1 MIRGISNNYDVNFMY
16 SNPAPP
22 RQKQPLQSNISHT
35 DNRTKASSKIARNVS
50 VGAAI
55 IAVVGSIAYYLK
67 TGKKAKADVINP
79 GVTQVQ
85 GKLKNTVQKIIPF
98 NKETGA
104 FKYNVMCG
112 DKFVKS
118 VESDGYIPSSDTWVK
133 NGLERQIY
141 TEWADGRTATTQD
154 LLTPDK
160 VVYER
165 TTVKG
170 NDIIRYNFA
179 HSPEGK
185 VLGFAR
191 EHTHHGLERNI
202 TPLSVKMYDGK
213 EVKAENLNEL
223 VEVEPTFHPK
233 TMISTVE

>member
-35 DNRTKASSKIARNVS
+35 DNQTKASSKIARNVS

-67 TGKKAKADVINP
+67 TGKKAKADV
-79 GVTQVQ
+79 GAQVQ
-85 GKLKNTVQKIIPF
+85 EKLKNTVQHIIPL

-104 FKYNVMCG
+104 FKYNVMNG

-141 TEWADGRTATTQD
+141 TQWADGRTATTQD

-179 HSPEGK
+179 HSSEGK

-213 EVKAENLNEL
+213 EVKAENINEL

-233 TMISTVE
+233 TMISTAE